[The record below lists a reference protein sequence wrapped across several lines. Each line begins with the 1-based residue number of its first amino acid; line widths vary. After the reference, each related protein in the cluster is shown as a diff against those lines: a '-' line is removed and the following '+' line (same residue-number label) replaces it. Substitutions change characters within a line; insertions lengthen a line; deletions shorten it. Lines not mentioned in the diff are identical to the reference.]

1 MPVNAS
7 LTTTAAGKYGLFKAQ
22 MDAWVTL
29 REDVHTKYAAYL
41 VLKEVVTATGQ
52 LFRTE
57 IQTVKRLNARLTGTT
72 AFVTHGNLTDLYA
85 DKWKVVFGS
94 EIPALVPDM
103 QPTGVDATA
112 IAANLLLTY
121 KHMLP
126 TSYAAAGRL
135 AAADTSKYSKWLVAV
150 KADADADK
158 AHKDAKALWDTA
170 TQAVVDQKAVKDKA
184 TTELAAID
192 KIYGAVGAAGKTG
205 ALKKV
210 EDDKK
215 IDTKKAFDDA
225 VIVTGTYSGKFDTAK
240 KNSSDAAALQ
250 LTKDAYTAIKTA
262 RKLAND
268 AVKATTAAL
277 KADKDARA
285 VLK

>member
-1 MPVNAS
+1 MGV
-7 LTTTAAGKYGLFKAQ
+7 GE
-22 MDAWVTL
+22 DA
-29 REDVHTKYAAYL
+29 D
-41 VLKEVVTATGQ
+41 
-52 LFRTE
+52 
-57 IQTVKRLNARLTGTT
+57 
-72 AFVTHGNLTDLYA
+72 
-85 DKWKVVFGS
+85 
-94 EIPALVPDM
+94 
-103 QPTGVDATA
+103 
-112 IAANLLLTY
+112 TY

-126 TSYAAAGRL
+126 KSNSL
-135 AAADTSKYSKWLVAV
+135 ATQRPTGKYSEWLAAV

-170 TQAVVDQKAVKDKA
+170 TQAVVDQKAVKEKA
-184 TTELAAID
+184 VAEFAAID
-192 KIYGAVGAAGKTG
+192 KIYGAAGVTGKTG
-205 ALKKV
+205 QDKKV

-215 IDTKKAFDDA
+215 TETLKVWNAAKG
-225 VIVTGTYSGKFDTAK
+225 VTTEYSGKFDTAK